1 MLPAVA
7 ATIEHTLRRRVEQRP
22 LAATDQALID
32 LLTATMGDRSREQ
45 VRALFLDRGNH
56 LLRYEV
62 VSDGTVGEAA
72 LHPRELLRRAIE
84 LEASAVVIAHN
95 HPGGCPEPSAADVA
109 ITRRLI
115 AFADEIQLAIHDH
128 IIVAGD
134 RWISMRA
141 RGLL

>member
-1 MLPAVA
+1 
-7 ATIEHTLRRRVEQRP
+7 
-22 LAATDQALID
+22 
-32 LLTATMGDRSREQ
+32 MGDRSREQ

-62 VSDGTVGEAA
+62 ISDGTVGEAA